1 MTYILNSVRT
11 SDGGYLINVG
21 QNIPIIKRLVK
32 DRNNINHD
40 AIDSMNDSK
49 ELYEAL
55 YLMMKM
61 PFEGKEEEV
70 AKESSIF

>member
-70 AKESSIF
+70 EK

>member
-1 MTYILNSVRT
+1 MTYILDSVRT
-11 SDGGYLINVG
+11 SDGGYVLNVG

-32 DRNNINHD
+32 DRNSINHD

-70 AKESSIF
+70 EK

>member
-1 MTYILNSVRT
+1 MTYILDSVRT
-11 SDGGYLINVG
+11 SDGGYVLNVG

-32 DRNNINHD
+32 DRNSINND
-40 AIDSMNDSK
+40 AIDSMNDRK

-70 AKESSIF
+70 EK

>member
-32 DRNNINHD
+32 DRNSINND

-70 AKESSIF
+70 EK